1 MVATAQAG
9 IPLREALLPW
19 TRPSTPLR
27 TAALPSSMPVYG
39 SWTAVPFPLDQV
51 QLTGGVWDR
60 AWQSALY
67 RAENAPV
74 DRYLALFR
82 VTAGLPNSANP
93 PGGWD
98 TWPTGGAAAAEAQR
112 WGPSEYTKG
121 QNTAGSTGLLRGHFS
136 GHALTLIA
144 MAYAGCADPAR
155 KAAIKANL
163 DAFVAG
169 LKECQAALAQQTLLG
184 DPNTPRYSHPGFL
197 SAYGEWQFSALE
209 EFTRYTEIWAPY
221 YTLHKILQ
229 GLEDAYVYGGNADAL
244 TVAEGIGHWVYSRL
258 SKCTPTQLQTMWNI
272 YIGGEYGGMN
282 DVLIEL
288 YMMSSDPN
296 KQEFLDAAKLFDNNE
311 LIDDCARGF
320 DRLDAMHANQ
330 HIPQF
335 IGYAKMAAL
344 ETDPVKAARYRDAA
358 LGFYA
363 MLIPGRMY
371 AHGGTGEGE
380 LWGPP
385 NTVIGDIGTRNAES
399 CAAYNQLKLARALFS
414 LDQDPGFMD
423 YYERTQL
430 NHILAGRSA
439 AQNNTTNGVLNPY
452 NVYMFPVHPGAT
464 RSYSNTGTCCG
475 GTAME
480 SHAKYQD
487 TVFMHSPDD
496 SVLWVNLYIP
506 TVLEWASAGFRL
518 IQTTA
523 YPEADTSALRFDVAG
538 TAPLEVRLR
547 IPGWAEGATVQVNS
561 DPAQPA
567 PAGAYAVLP
576 SRVWTPGDT
585 ITVTIP
591 LNLRL
596 EGTVDSE
603 SHKALFHGPS
613 LLFGRTSGT
622 NYPEMSVYRDYG
634 LAGQVDP
641 ASLLEPAGSARPNE
655 FTYGT
660 IRYEPAYLGTTG
672 AYMMYLVHREK
683 TVGFGGKDLGIPNP
697 TGPGGTTLMDEI
709 WAGAPFATKAE
720 FVRQVKEVTAAYAA
734 RGQISNRVRQE
745 ILLAA
750 YQARLS

>member
-1 MVATAQAG
+1 MYQG
-9 IPLREALLPW
+9 
-19 TRPSTPLR
+19 
-27 TAALPSSMPVYG
+27 
-39 SWTAVPFPLDQV
+39 WTAVPFGLDEV

-60 AWQSALY
+60 AWQTALY

-82 VTAGLPNSANP
+82 RTAGLSTSATP

-98 TWPTGGAAAAEAQR
+98 TATNAMAEQQR
-112 WGPSEYTKG
+112 WGPHEYVRRTV
-121 QNTAGSTGLLRGHFS
+121 TSATGLLRGHFS

-144 MAYAGCADPAR
+144 MAYAGCADPTR

-169 LKECQAALAQQTLLG
+169 LKECQETLALQTVPG
-184 DPNTPRYSHPGFL
+184 DPSTPRYSHPGFL

-209 EFTRYTEIWAPY
+209 DYAPYGEIWAPY

-258 SKCTPTQLQTMWNI
+258 SKCTAAQLQRMWNI

-311 LIDDCARGF
+311 LIDDCASGY
-320 DRLDAMHANQ
+320 DRLNGMHANQ

-335 IGYAKMAAL
+335 VGYAKAAAL
-344 ETDPVKAARYRDAA
+344 ETDPVKAARYHAAA
-358 LGFYA
+358 LGFYT
-363 MLIPGRMY
+363 MLFPGRMY

-380 LWGPP
+380 MWGPP
-385 NTVIGDIGTRNAES
+385 NRVIGDIGTRNAES

-414 LDQDPGFMD
+414 LDQDPQFMD

-430 NHILAGRSA
+430 NHILGGRSA
-439 AQNNTTNGVLNPY
+439 SQNNTTNGVLNPY
-452 NVYMFPVHPGAT
+452 NVYMYPVHPGAT
-464 RSYSNTGTCCG
+464 RDFGNTGTCCG

-506 TVLEWASAGFRL
+506 TVLDWASAGFRVT
-518 IQTTA
+518 QATT
-523 YPEADTSALRFDVAG
+523 YPEGDTSVLHFDAVG
-538 TAPLEVRLR
+538 TGPLELRLR
-547 IPGWAEGATVQVNS
+547 IPGWAQGASVQVNS
-561 DPAQPA
+561 DAAQPGT
-567 PAGAYAVLP
+567 AGAYFVVPARTWAV
-576 SRVWTPGDT
+576 GDT
-585 ITVTIP
+585 VTVTIP

-603 SHKALFHGPS
+603 THKALFRGPA
-613 LLFGRTSGT
+613 LLFGRTSGSA
-622 NYPEMSVYRDYG
+622 YPGISLYQNYG
-634 LAGQVDP
+634 LAGD
-641 ASLLEPAGSARPNE
+641 
-655 FTYGT
+655 TGT
-660 IRYEPAYLGTTG
+660 IAGFTPGAGVGRYTFGTIPYEPAYLGSTG
-672 AYMMYLVHREK
+672 AYMMYLVHSEA
-683 TVGFGGKDLGIPNP
+683 TIGFAGKDLGIPNP
-697 TGPGGTTLMDEI
+697 TGPSGKTLLDEI
-709 WAGAPFATKAE
+709 WEGAPFADKTA
-720 FVRQVKEVTAAYAA
+720 FVRKVTDVTSAYQA
-734 RGQISNRVRQE
+734 RGQITSRVRQE

-750 YQARLS
+750 SRARLV